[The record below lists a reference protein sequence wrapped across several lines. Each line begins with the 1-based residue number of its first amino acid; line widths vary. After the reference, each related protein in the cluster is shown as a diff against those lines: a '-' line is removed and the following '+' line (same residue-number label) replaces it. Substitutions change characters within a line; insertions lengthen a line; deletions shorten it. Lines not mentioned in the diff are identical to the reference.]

1 MGTVT
6 ITIGSYGH
14 CPPNCTANLAYGNAG
29 WQGVVD
35 PGETLIYNLKL
46 IEVIK
51 PQ

>member
-1 MGTVT
+1 MSP
-6 ITIGSYGH
+6 GSEWELFL
-14 CPPNCTANLAYGNAG
+14 PANLAYGNAG

-51 PQ
+51 AEEAPPRN